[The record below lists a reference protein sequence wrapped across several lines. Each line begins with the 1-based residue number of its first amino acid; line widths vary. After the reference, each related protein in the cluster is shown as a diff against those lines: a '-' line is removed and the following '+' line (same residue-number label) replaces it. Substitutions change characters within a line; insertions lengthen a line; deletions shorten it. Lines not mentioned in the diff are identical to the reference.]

1 LNSGKQQKEIRTN
14 NTTSPRKITRRGFLG
29 SVLGLWGAV
38 LSLPFIYVFIEYLSP
53 QGKKF
58 KSHSE
63 RLNPE
68 SNIKEIFLNKL
79 PVNSSAYLTVED
91 EPVLLIR
98 GEGEKITAISAVCTH
113 LDCLVG
119 YRKSNNDIFC
129 KCHSSS
135 FNLEGIPVE
144 GPAKK
149 PLPKYKI
156 EIKDG
161 IVYVSSFESN

>member
-1 LNSGKQQKEIRTN
+1 LNSGKQQKDISTN
-14 NTTSPRKITRRGFLG
+14 NISSSQKITRRGFLG
-29 SVLGLWGAV
+29 SVLGLWSAV
-38 LSLPFIYVFIEYLSP
+38 LSLPFLYAFIEYLSP
-53 QGKKF
+53 PNKKF

-63 RLNPE
+63 RINPK
-68 SNIKEIFLNKL
+68 SNIQEISLDKL
-79 PVNSSAYLTVED
+79 PENASAYVTVED

-98 GEGEKITAISAVCTH
+98 GEGEKITALSAVCTH

-129 KCHSSS
+129 SCHSSS
-135 FNLEGIPVE
+135 FNLEGVPIE

-149 PLPKYKI
+149 PLPKYKV